1 MGTYRKASIRE
12 LISDAYRLEARVT
25 QGRLHRNLEDGRWM
39 IGNTHL
45 NEWLERQAG
54 EDVSLLLIPTES
66 QGGAESE
73 TRTCHTCGRQYSG
86 SYCPYCRRVRL
97 RLRGE

>member
-1 MGTYRKASIRE
+1 MGTQRKASIRE

-25 QGRLHRNLEDGRWM
+25 QGRLHRNPQDGRWM

-45 NEWLERQAG
+45 NEWFDRQAG

-66 QGGAESE
+66 RERGVE

>member
-25 QGRLHRNLEDGRWM
+25 QGRLHRNPEDGRWM
-39 IGNTHL
+39 IGDTNL
-45 NEWLERQAG
+45 NEWFDRQAG

-66 QGGAESE
+66 RERE
-73 TRTCHTCGRQYSG
+73 PEMRTCRTCGRQYSG

>member
-25 QGRLHRNLEDGRWM
+25 QGRLHRNPEDGRWM
-39 IGNTHL
+39 IGGTNL
-45 NEWLERQAG
+45 NEWFDRQAG

-66 QGGAESE
+66 RERGAE
-73 TRTCHTCGRQYSG
+73 TRTCRTCGRQYSG
-86 SYCPYCRRVRL
+86 SYCSYCRQVRR